1 MNLIGLKEIIEQYG
15 MGTNFWRTNLCRPE
29 FNKFL
34 YKGKNS
40 FYNLPEFHIEIK
52 KILIKKS
59 INNSTK
65 WKIKKY
71 STFGGV
77 DKIEQAC

>member
-1 MNLIGLKEIIEQYG
+1 MQVLYLKDIINQYG
-15 MGTNFWRTNLCRPE
+15 MGESFWRTNLCRPV
-29 FNKFL
+29 FNKFI
-34 YKGKNS
+34 YKGKNI
-40 FYNLPEFHIEIK
+40 FYDLPEFHIEIK

-59 INNSTK
+59 IDNYTR

-77 DKIEQAC
+77 DKIEQEC